1 MTIKAYEVDVIFR
14 WGKSYQYNLA
24 LQPGRSKFTVRL
36 EVEEGGMSGDEIH
49 EVLDEAAYSI
59 LETLLKIRTIT
70 AYSVAAYCG
79 MTKAKIFA
87 SGVRAN

>member
-1 MTIKAYEVDVIFR
+1 MTIKAYEIDVIFR

-59 LETLLKIRTIT
+59 LERSSMNIKEIRE
-70 AYSVAAYCG
+70 V
-79 MTKAKIFA
+79 
-87 SGVRAN
+87 

>member
-36 EVEEGGMSGDEIH
+36 EVEEGHYPSGSEIH
-49 EVLDEAAYSI
+49 EVLDDVAHSI
-59 LETLLKIRTIT
+59 LFRSSVNIKEIRE
-70 AYSVAAYCG
+70 V
-79 MTKAKIFA
+79 
-87 SGVRAN
+87 